1 MNNEEISLGE
11 MLNNS
16 NNNNDFIYEKI
27 NLINELEPGQN
38 VEIQGKLIS
47 KRTQNTK
54 DGKSFLLIT
63 IADKTGSLRGI
74 DWFNPEKNE
83 KLVIGDIISVKGKI
97 VVFENRLQINIDKK
111 ENSIKK
117 VAYEE
122 IQTDKYISQS
132 NKSINNLM
140 EKLKSLIEQIEDIKL
155 KEILKNI
162 LLNSLVSKQYQKA
175 PAAMSIHHAYKH
187 GLLDHSLNVTELSLK
202 ISENYNDYKVN
213 KDILIAGSLLHDIG
227 KIKEYKTTKAGIDKT
242 EVGEMIGHMNL
253 GISILE
259 SFFENISEEIKN
271 HIYHIILSH
280 HGELEY
286 GSPILPKTMESMIVH
301 FADNID
307 SKLIQVNQTIT
318 ESLNENSE
326 SKWTNFEK
334 RLGRKFKIQ

>member
-16 NNNNDFIYEKI
+16 NDNNDFIYEKI
-27 NLINELEPGQN
+27 NLINELEPGEN

-83 KLVIGDIISVKGKI
+83 KLSIGDIISVKGKI
-97 VVFENRLQINIDKK
+97 VVFENRLQINVDKNEK
-111 ENSIKK
+111 SIMK
-117 VAYEE
+117 VSYEE
-122 IQTDKYISQS
+122 IESDKFISQG
-132 NKSINNLM
+132 NKNIQELL
-140 EKLKSLIEQIEDIKL
+140 EKLKFLIEQIEDINIKNTL
-155 KEILKNI
+155 KDI
-162 LLNSLVSKQYQKA
+162 LLESNISKKYQNA
-175 PAAMSIHHAYKH
+175 PAAISIHHAYKH
-187 GLLDHSLNVTELSLK
+187 GLLEHSINVTKLALK
-202 ISENYNDYKVN
+202 ISENYEYYNAN

-227 KIKEYKTTKAGIDKT
+227 KIKEYKITKAGIDKT
-242 EVGEMIGHMNL
+242 EIGEMIGHMNL

-259 SFFENISEEIKN
+259 PFFENFSEDLKN

-286 GSPILPKTMESMIVH
+286 GSPILPKTMESMIIH

-307 SKLIQVNQTIT
+307 SKLVQVNQTIKDT
-318 ESLNENSE
+318 INENSE